1 MSLQAG
7 IDEVARG
14 CLAGPVYAA
23 AVIWPNEFDDED
35 NWDDDLLFHMLFYS
49 SYNNNISMPETNRF
63 VMGVAKAIDP
73 NLDLQVGIMFD
84 SNDDEFNNDSLA
96 YNSTGLR
103 VGINKNIYKN
113 IMSTQA
119 AIGIVRSTYKN
130 DVEDIALD
138 NSIGLFTEIS
148 MGVIFPYWEE
158 MSIQFFTGYNFDGI
172 KNQDDEDLL
181 NSPFVGI
188 GMQILGDW
196 F

>member
-1 MSLQAG
+1 
-7 IDEVARG
+7 
-14 CLAGPVYAA
+14 
-23 AVIWPNEFDDED
+23 
-35 NWDDDLLFHMLFYS
+35 
-49 SYNNNISMPETNRF
+49 MPETSRGA
-63 VMGVAKAIDP
+63 MGLSKAIDP

-84 SNDDEFNNDSLA
+84 SNDEFENDSLE

-119 AIGIVRSTYKN
+119 AIGIIRSTYKN
-130 DVEDIALD
+130 EEKEIVLD
-138 NSIGLFTEIS
+138 NSIGFLIEIS

-158 MSIQFFTGYNFDGI
+158 MSIQFLTGYNFNGI
-172 KNQDDEDLL
+172 KNQDNEDLL

>member
-1 MSLQAG
+1 
-7 IDEVARG
+7 
-14 CLAGPVYAA
+14 
-23 AVIWPNEFDDED
+23 
-35 NWDDDLLFHMLFYS
+35 ML
-49 SYNNNISMPETNRF
+49 ETSPF
-63 VMGVAKAIDP
+63 VLGVEKAIDT
-73 NLDLQVGIMFD
+73 NLYLQVGVRWDNETIAEHY
-84 SNDDEFNNDSLA
+84 NGADSLE

-103 VGINKNIYKN
+103 VGLKKIISQNFILSQVALSIINCEFKSNNISGTN
-113 IMSTQA
+113 ETL
-119 AIGIVRSTYKN
+119 
-130 DVEDIALD
+130 LD
-138 NSIGLFTEIS
+138 SSIGGTLEIS